1 MSEPTIVA
9 LSILGL
15 VSLLMTISLLRFG
28 IDEAIRLWS
37 VMGAVTGV
45 AFGSIT
51 TYYFADK
58 NRQAQ
63 VASYESKVSGL
74 QTALA
79 DAKSK
84 AALAQ
89 SAFGPYY
96 AALRGDKVVPS
107 KVPQA
112 WKSFVTSPGATKEK
126 MELEAAFGRTIDA
139 LGDIGNIKAFGV
151 PASVTSSQ

>member
-15 VSLLMTISLLRFG
+15 VSLLMTLSLLRFG

-84 AALAQ
+84 AALALH
-89 SAFGPYY
+89 S
-96 AALRGDKVVPS
+96 
-107 KVPQA
+107 
-112 WKSFVTSPGATKEK
+112 
-126 MELEAAFGRTIDA
+126 GRITRHFA
-139 LGDIGNIKAFGV
+139 ETRLYQVRCPKLG
-151 PASVTSSQ
+151 SHS